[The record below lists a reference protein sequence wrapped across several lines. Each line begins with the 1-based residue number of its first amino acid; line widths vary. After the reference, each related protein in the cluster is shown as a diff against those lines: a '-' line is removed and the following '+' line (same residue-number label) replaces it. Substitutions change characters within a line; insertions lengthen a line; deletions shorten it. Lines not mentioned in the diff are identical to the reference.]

1 MFHVKH
7 LLDKRRRKRYNH
19 MVVKKRGE
27 NMAKVISIT
36 NQKGGV
42 GKTTTAIN
50 LSAALAEANQKILL
64 VDFDPQINA
73 TTGLGVELDDDDK
86 TIFDAIHDKDKTKS
100 IIIEDAIKNL
110 DVLPGSIELS
120 SLESELL
127 NKANRESALKN
138 VIDTIRDDYDYIII
152 DCPPAVGILTVNA
165 LVASDACI
173 IPVQCEYFSLEGL
186 NQVLNAIELVRS
198 NMNPNLKIEGL
209 LFTMFDA
216 RTRLGQDVVAMVKGN
231 MDVKIF
237 ETMIPRNIRLAE
249 APSNGMSILDYDGS
263 SIGADRYRKL
273 ASEILRNSEV

>member
-1 MFHVKH
+1 
-7 LLDKRRRKRYNH
+7 
-19 MVVKKRGE
+19 
-27 NMAKVISIT
+27 MAKIISIT

-73 TTGLGVELDDDDK
+73 TTGLGVELDDEDK
-86 TIFDAIHDKDKTKS
+86 TVMDAIHNHS
-100 IIIEDAIKNL
+100 IINDAIIKDVKDNL

-120 SLESELL
+120 SLETELL
-127 NKANRESALKN
+127 NKNDREAELKN
-138 VIDTIRDDYDYIII
+138 VLEQVREEYDYILI

-186 NQVLNAIELVRS
+186 KQVLSAVELIRS
-198 NMNPNLKIEGL
+198 GMNPALKIEGL
-209 LFTMFDA
+209 LFTMYDA
-216 RTRLGQDVVAMVKGN
+216 RTRLAQDVVN
-231 MDVKIF
+231 MIKSNIDDVKIF

-249 APSNGMSILDYDGS
+249 APSNGLSILEYAGD

-273 ASEILRNSEV
+273 AGEILRNSEG

>member
-1 MFHVKH
+1 MS
-7 LLDKRRRKRYNH
+7 
-19 MVVKKRGE
+19 
-27 NMAKVISIT
+27 KVISIT

-73 TTGLGVELDDDDK
+73 TTGLGVELDDNDK
-86 TIFDAIHDKDKTKS
+86 TIFDAIHNTSQTKT
-100 IIIEDAIKNL
+100 IIANDVIKNL
-110 DVLPGSIELS
+110 DILPGSIELS

-127 NKANRESALKN
+127 NKENRESALKN
-138 VIDTIRDDYDYIII
+138 VIDAVKDDYDYIII

-209 LFTMFDA
+209 LFTMYDA
-216 RTRLGQDVVAMVKGN
+216 RTRLGQDVVSMVKGN

-249 APSNGMSILDYDGS
+249 APSNGMSILDYDSS

>member
-1 MFHVKH
+1 MS
-7 LLDKRRRKRYNH
+7 
-19 MVVKKRGE
+19 
-27 NMAKVISIT
+27 KVIAIT

-50 LSAALAEANQKILL
+50 LSAALAEAKQKVLL

-73 TTGLGVELDDDDK
+73 TAGVGVELDDNDK
-86 TIFDAIHDKDKTKS
+86 TIYDAIHYKSKTNS
-100 IIIEDAIKNL
+100 IIINDVVENL
-110 DVLPGSIELS
+110 DLLPGAIELS
-120 SLESELL
+120 GLETELL
-127 NKANRESALKN
+127 NKPDRESELKK
-138 VIDTIRDDYDYIII
+138 VIDQVKDNYDYVLI

-198 NMNPNLKIEGL
+198 NMNPSLKIEGL

-216 RTRLGQDVVAMVKGN
+216 RTRLGQDVVSVVKNN
-231 MDVKIF
+231 MKVKMF

-249 APSNGMSILDYDGS
+249 APSNGKSILDYDS
-263 SIGADRYRKL
+263 ASVGADRYRKL

>member
-1 MFHVKH
+1 MS
-7 LLDKRRRKRYNH
+7 
-19 MVVKKRGE
+19 
-27 NMAKVISIT
+27 KVIAIT

-50 LSAALAEANQKILL
+50 LSAALAEAKQKVLL

-73 TTGLGVELDDDDK
+73 TAGVGVELDDNDK
-86 TIFDAIHDKDKTKS
+86 TVYDAIHDKSKTND
-100 IIIEDAIKNL
+100 IIINDVIENL
-110 DVLPGSIELS
+110 DLLPGAIELS
-120 SLESELL
+120 GLETELL
-127 NKANRESALKN
+127 NKPDRESELKK
-138 VIDTIRDDYDYIII
+138 VIEQVKDNYDYVII

-198 NMNPNLKIEGL
+198 NMNPSLKIEGL
-209 LFTMFDA
+209 LFTMYDA
-216 RTRLGQDVVAMVKGN
+216 RTRLGQDVVSVVKNN
-231 MDVKIF
+231 MKVKMF

-249 APSNGMSILDYDGS
+249 APSNGKSILDYDS
-263 SIGADRYRKL
+263 ASVGADRYRKL

>member
-1 MFHVKH
+1 
-7 LLDKRRRKRYNH
+7 
-19 MVVKKRGE
+19 
-27 NMAKVISIT
+27 MAKVISIT

-86 TIFDAIHDKDKTKS
+86 TIFDAIHDNSKTKT
-100 IIIEDAIKNL
+100 IITNDVLKNL
-110 DVLPGSIELS
+110 DILPGSIELS

-127 NKANRESALKN
+127 NKENRESALKN
-138 VIDTIRDDYDYIII
+138 VIDTVRDDYDYIII

-165 LVASDACI
+165 LVASDASI

-209 LFTMFDA
+209 LFTMYDA
-216 RTRLGQDVVAMVKGN
+216 RTRLGQDVVSMVKGN

-249 APSNGMSILDYDGS
+249 APSNGMSILDYDSS

>member
-138 VIDTIRDDYDYIII
+138 VIDIIRDDYDYIII

>member
-1 MFHVKH
+1 MS
-7 LLDKRRRKRYNH
+7 
-19 MVVKKRGE
+19 
-27 NMAKVISIT
+27 KVISIT

-73 TTGLGVELDDDDK
+73 TTGLGVELDDNDK
-86 TIFDAIHDKDKTKS
+86 TIFDTIHDPGNTKN
-100 IIIEDAIKNL
+100 IISNDVIKNL
-110 DVLPGSIELS
+110 DILPGSIELS

-127 NKANRESALKN
+127 NKENRESALKN
-138 VIDTIRDDYDYIII
+138 VIDLVKDDYDYVII

-209 LFTMFDA
+209 LFTMYDA
-216 RTRLGQDVVAMVKGN
+216 RTRLGQDVVSMVKGN

-249 APSNGMSILDYDGS
+249 APSNGMSILDYDSS

>member
-1 MFHVKH
+1 MT
-7 LLDKRRRKRYNH
+7 
-19 MVVKKRGE
+19 
-27 NMAKVISIT
+27 KVIAIT

-73 TTGLGVELDDDDK
+73 TAGVGVELDDNDK
-86 TIFDAIHDKDKTKS
+86 TIYDAIHDKSKTKE
-100 IIIEDAIKNL
+100 IVINDVKPNL
-110 DVLPGSIELS
+110 DVLPGAIELS
-120 SLESELL
+120 GLETELL
-127 NKANRESALKN
+127 NKPNRESELKKI
-138 VIDTIRDDYDYIII
+138 IDQVKDDYDYVII
-152 DCPPAVGILTVNA
+152 DCPPAVGVLTVNA

-209 LFTMFDA
+209 LFTMYDA
-216 RTRLGQDVVAMVKGN
+216 RTRLGQDVVSVVKEN
-231 MDVKIF
+231 MKVKIF

-249 APSNGMSILDYDGS
+249 APSNGKSILEYDGS
-263 SIGADRYRKL
+263 SVGADRYRKL
-273 ASEILRNSEV
+273 ASEILSNSEV

>member
-1 MFHVKH
+1 MS
-7 LLDKRRRKRYNH
+7 
-19 MVVKKRGE
+19 
-27 NMAKVISIT
+27 KVIAIT

-50 LSAALAEANQKILL
+50 LSAALAEAKQKVLL

-73 TTGLGVELDDDDK
+73 TAGVGVELDDNDK
-86 TIFDAIHDKDKTKS
+86 TIYDAIHDKSKTNDIVMS
-100 IIIEDAIKNL
+100 DVIENL
-110 DVLPGSIELS
+110 DLLPGAIELS
-120 SLESELL
+120 GLETELL
-127 NKANRESALKN
+127 NKPDRESELKK
-138 VIDTIRDDYDYIII
+138 VIEQVKDNYDYVII

-198 NMNPNLKIEGL
+198 NMNPSLKIEGL

-216 RTRLGQDVVAMVKGN
+216 RTRLGQDVVSVVKNN
-231 MDVKIF
+231 MKVKMF

-249 APSNGMSILDYDGS
+249 APSNGKSILDYDS
-263 SIGADRYRKL
+263 ASVGADRYRKL

>member
-1 MFHVKH
+1 
-7 LLDKRRRKRYNH
+7 
-19 MVVKKRGE
+19 
-27 NMAKVISIT
+27 MAKVISIT

-86 TIFDAIHDKDKTKS
+86 TIFDAIHNTNETKT
-100 IIIEDAIKNL
+100 IIANDVIKNL
-110 DVLPGSIELS
+110 DILPGSIELS

-127 NKANRESALKN
+127 NKENRESALKN
-138 VIDTIRDDYDYIII
+138 VIDAVKDDYDYIII

-209 LFTMFDA
+209 LFTMYDA
-216 RTRLGQDVVAMVKGN
+216 RTRLGQDVVSMVKGN

-249 APSNGMSILDYDGS
+249 APSNGMSILDYDSS

>member
-1 MFHVKH
+1 
-7 LLDKRRRKRYNH
+7 
-19 MVVKKRGE
+19 
-27 NMAKVISIT
+27 MAKVISIT

-50 LSAALAEANQKILL
+50 LSAALAEANQKILI

-86 TIFDAIHDKDKTKS
+86 TIFDAIHNTSQTKT
-100 IIIEDAIKNL
+100 IIANDIIKNL
-110 DVLPGSIELS
+110 DILPGSIELS

-127 NKANRESALKN
+127 NKENRESALKN
-138 VIDTIRDDYDYIII
+138 VIDAVKDDYDYIII

-209 LFTMFDA
+209 LFTMYDA
-216 RTRLGQDVVAMVKGN
+216 RTRLGQDVVSMVKGN

-249 APSNGMSILDYDGS
+249 APSNGMSILDYDSS

-273 ASEILRNSEV
+273 AGEILRNSEV

>member
-1 MFHVKH
+1 MS
-7 LLDKRRRKRYNH
+7 
-19 MVVKKRGE
+19 
-27 NMAKVISIT
+27 KVIAIT

-42 GKTTTAIN
+42 GKTTSAIN

-73 TTGLGVELDDDDK
+73 TAGVGVELGDDDK
-86 TIFDAIHDKDKTKS
+86 TIYDAIHDKTKTKD
-100 IIIEDAIKNL
+100 IIIN
-110 DVLPGSIELS
+110 DVIQNMDLLPGAIELS
-120 SLESELL
+120 GLETELL
-127 NKANRESALKN
+127 NKPNRESELKK
-138 VIDTIRDDYDYIII
+138 VIEQVKEDYDYVII

-198 NMNPNLKIEGL
+198 NMNPSLKIEGL
-209 LFTMFDA
+209 LFTMYDA
-216 RTRLGQDVVAMVKGN
+216 RTRLGQDVVSVVKNN
-231 MDVKIF
+231 MKVKVF

-249 APSNGMSILDYDGS
+249 APSNGKSILEYDS
-263 SIGADRYRKL
+263 ASVGADRYRKL

>member
-1 MFHVKH
+1 
-7 LLDKRRRKRYNH
+7 
-19 MVVKKRGE
+19 
-27 NMAKVISIT
+27 MAKIISIT

-64 VDFDPQINA
+64 VDFDPQVNA
-73 TTGLGVELDDDDK
+73 TTGLGIELDDDDK
-86 TIFDAIHDKDKTKS
+86 TVMDAIHNHTIIDNAIMKDVKN
-100 IIIEDAIKNL
+100 NL
-110 DVLPGSIELS
+110 DLLAGSIELS
-120 SLESELL
+120 SLEAELL
-127 NKANRESALKN
+127 DKKDREAELKN
-138 VIDTIRDDYDYIII
+138 VLEVVRENYDYIII

-186 NQVLNAIELVRS
+186 KQVLSAVELIRS
-198 NMNPNLKIEGL
+198 GMNPALKIEGL

-216 RTRLGQDVVAMVKGN
+216 RTRLAQDVVNMIKNN
-231 MDVKIF
+231 MDDVRIF

-249 APSNGMSILDYDGS
+249 APSNGLSILEYDGN

-273 ASEILRNSEV
+273 AGEILRNSEM

>member
-1 MFHVKH
+1 MS
-7 LLDKRRRKRYNH
+7 
-19 MVVKKRGE
+19 
-27 NMAKVISIT
+27 KVIAIT

-42 GKTTTAIN
+42 GKTTSAIN

-73 TTGLGVELDDDDK
+73 TAGVGIELDDDDK
-86 TIFDAIHDKDKTKS
+86 TIYDAIHDKTKTKD
-100 IIIEDAIKNL
+100 IIIN
-110 DVLPGSIELS
+110 DVIQNMDLLPGAIELS
-120 SLESELL
+120 GLETELL
-127 NKANRESALKN
+127 NKPNRESELKK
-138 VIDTIRDDYDYIII
+138 VIEQVKEDYDYVII

-198 NMNPNLKIEGL
+198 NMNPSLKIEGL
-209 LFTMFDA
+209 LFTMYDA
-216 RTRLGQDVVAMVKGN
+216 RTRLGQDVVSVVKNN
-231 MDVKIF
+231 MKVKVF

-249 APSNGMSILDYDGS
+249 APSNGKSILDYDS
-263 SIGADRYRKL
+263 ASVGADRYRKL